1 MRGMLVAYLI
11 EHWRVVLTILAVGL
25 AAWGVLRLFTAL
37 AEGRR
42 AREEAVRSREL
53 DAEMAKIRENLKS

>member
-25 AAWGVLRLFTAL
+25 AAWGVLRLFKTMAD
-37 AEGRR
+37 RR
-42 AREEAVRSREL
+42 QAQEEAARGREL
-53 DAEMAKIRENLKS
+53 DAEMAKIRETLKG